1 MKLVKRWGVMTLV
14 VLLVL
19 GTMGAALADEPTTE
33 PETTK
38 KTANVG
44 AYLDAYVWA
53 SQLTAI
59 VHYWVGEG
67 ATCGEPEEITPS
79 GMFFSPNPV
88 PAEEDCTPPTLT
100 GPNGQL
106 NHGSMVSS
114 FVHWLKDG
122 GLEAALPDDSEF
134 KDLPKGQL
142 VKMFAHEDFGKK
154 GSVDLEGSVEGV
166 DDDGEDGDGEDGDGH
181 GPPQWVEDKK
191 AEKAADKA
199 AKGKNK

>member
-122 GLEAALPDDSEF
+122 GLEAALPDDSE
-134 KDLPKGQL
+134 
-142 VKMFAHEDFGKK
+142 EDFGKK

-166 DDDGEDGDGEDGDGH
+166 DGDGEVGDGEDGDGH
-181 GPPQWVEDKK
+181 GPPQWVKDKK